1 MVAVLIPIIAV
12 TLSLMIPIVAIIVD
26 YFNKKNKAQVVQRAI
41 ENGVPIENLQLEEPK
56 QRLPYRGGMVCMAVG
71 IGLAIF
77 GFAIGTYTPDQEAMP
92 VFLGIGALI
101 ALIGLALLI
110 NDRMNYDKYFKDQ

>member
-1 MVAVLIPIIAV
+1 MAALLIPIIAV
-12 TLSLMIPIVAIIVD
+12 SLSLMIPIVAIIVD
-26 YFNKKNKAQVVQRAI
+26 YFNKRNKAQVIQRAI
-41 ENGVPIENLQLEEPK
+41 ENGVPIDNLQFEEPK
-56 QRLPYRGGMVCMAVG
+56 RRLPYRSGMVSLAVG

-77 GFAIGTYTPDQEAMP
+77 GFAIGTYTEDAEAMP

-110 NDRMNYDKYFKDQ
+110 NDRMNYDKYFKDE